1 MPSDDPKL
9 CEEILQLKTKISSL
23 ENDIAEMKAGISELL
38 HAWEQ
43 GVGVAKFVKVVL
55 WLGAPITAVVLFM
68 KDHVRLM

>member
-9 CEEILQLKTKISSL
+9 CEEILSLKTKINSL
-23 ENDIAEMKAGISELL
+23 EADVSEMKAGISELL

-43 GVGVAKFVKVVL
+43 GVGVAKFVKVMVML
-55 WLGAPITAVVLFM
+55 IAPIIAVVVFV

>member
-9 CEEILQLKTKISSL
+9 CEEILHLKTKIGAL
-23 ENDIAEMKAGISELL
+23 EADVSEMKAGITELL

-43 GVGVAKFVKVVL
+43 GVGVAKFVKVMM
-55 WLGAPITAVVLFM
+55 WLVAPILGVIIFL

>member
-9 CEEILQLKTKISSL
+9 CEEINFLKHKIDNL
-23 ENDIAEMKAGISELL
+23 EQDVSEMKAGVTELL

-43 GVGVAKFVKVVL
+43 GVGVAKFVKVMVML
-55 WLGAPITAVVLFM
+55 IAPIIAVVAFM